1 MCGIVGLVT
10 SSPRDAVDSIILPL
24 QQLEYRGYDSCGLA
38 YIDDEDGA
46 HVAKA
51 VGDVDKLKVKFLT
64 DDEDRRQGL
73 DAIKPKIAIAHT
85 RWATHGAVNLENTH
99 PHVSN
104 DRIYVVHNGV
114 VDNHEELKAKLVR
127 QGYIFASETDT
138 EVIAHLIYAFMKI
151 GYDLVTSVSAAL
163 RDLRGKFSFVV
174 IDSAEKTLVA
184 ARKGRPLIVY
194 TNTND
199 TYVASDVTAFEGM
212 SAGKI
217 CFMPDNAVVEART
230 GGYLKFYRD
239 DNEYY
244 QHLEAYQPEANT
256 ASAKLR
262 TIMEAEIHQQPTAI
276 ASTLEPINIDE
287 LRQEIA
293 GLIVESSPRVTLV
306 GCGTSYN
313 AAQLGA
319 IWLKTLANVDARAE
333 ISSEFNTAFAKAGL
347 YVLIS
352 QSGETADTLAA
363 LDKIEQLSAKT
374 LSICN
379 VAHSELVRRT
389 HLHLPTKA
397 GVERSVASTKA
408 FTAQLTALLK
418 LTLATATQLQSGAGT
433 IPFIIS
439 DLDRALEDLPKLVE
453 ETLSTWDASVIDT
466 QDLSCAF
473 FLGRG
478 VYLPIAHEG
487 SLKLNEIAYVP
498 SLAYAAGELKHGPLA
513 LITEGTPVFTCF
525 NAREANL
532 EKLFSSMSQ
541 VQARGGHNF
550 LITDELGRNAAHA
563 AGLNCDRWVKLPLI
577 QRYEQCISPILAA
590 VALQLI
596 AHEIAIRV
604 NPNVDKP
611 RNLAKSVTV
620 E

>member
-24 QQLEYRGYDSCGLA
+24 QQLEYRGYDSCGVA
-38 YIDDEDGA
+38 FIDDEDGA
-46 HVAKA
+46 HVAKT
-51 VGDVDKLKVKFLT
+51 VGDVDKLKIKFLT
-64 DDEDRRQGL
+64 DETDRREGL

-85 RWATHGAVNLENTH
+85 RWATHGAVTLENTH

-114 VDNHEELKAKLVR
+114 VDNYEELKIKLTK
-127 QGYIFASETDT
+127 QGYSFTSETDT
-138 EVIAHLIYAFMKI
+138 EVIAHLIYAFIKL

-174 IDSAEKTLVA
+174 IDSAEKNLVA

-199 TYVASDVTAFEGM
+199 TYVASDVSAFEGM
-212 SAGKI
+212 PPGKI

-230 GGYLKFYRD
+230 GGFLKFYRD

-244 QHLEAYQPEANT
+244 QHLEAYQPEVNT
-256 ASAKLR
+256 SSAKLR
-262 TIMEAEIHQQPTAI
+262 TIMEAEIRQQPTAI
-276 ASTLEPINIDE
+276 ASTLEPINIDA
-287 LRQEIA
+287 LRREIA

-319 IWLKTLANVDARAE
+319 IWLKTLANVDAHAE
-333 ISSEFNTAFAKAGL
+333 ISSEFNTTFAKAGL

-408 FTAQLTALLK
+408 FTAQLAALLK
-418 LTLATATQLQSGAGT
+418 LTMATASQLQSGAGT

-439 DLDRALEDLPKLVE
+439 DLDRSLIDLPKLVE
-453 ETLSTWDASVIDT
+453 ETIQNWDASVIAAH
-466 QDLSCAF
+466 DLSCAF

-498 SLAYAAGELKHGPLA
+498 SLAYAAGELKYGPLA

-525 NAREANL
+525 NSREANL
-532 EKLFSSMSQ
+532 EKLFSSLSQ
-541 VQARGGHNF
+541 VQARGGVNY
-550 LITDELGRNAAHA
+550 LITDELGRNAAAA
-563 AGLNCDRWVKLPLI
+563 AGINCDRWVKLPTV
-577 QRYEQCISPILAA
+577 QRYEVYISPILAA
-590 VALQLI
+590 VMLQLI

>member
-10 SSPRDAVDSIILPL
+10 SSPRDAVDSIITPL
-24 QQLEYRGYDSCGLA
+24 QQLEYRGYDSCGVA

-46 HVAKA
+46 HVVKSI
-51 VGDVDKLKVKFLT
+51 GDVDKLKAKLLT
-64 DDEDRRQGL
+64 DDQGRREGL
-73 DAIKPKIAIAHT
+73 EPIKPKIAIAHT
-85 RWATHGAVNLENTH
+85 RWATHGAVTLENTH
-99 PHVSN
+99 PHVST

-114 VDNHEELKAKLVR
+114 VDNFEELKLKLSR
-127 QGYIFASETDT
+127 QGYAFTSETDT
-138 EVIAHLIYAFMKI
+138 EVIAHLIYAFMKL
-151 GYDLVTSVSAAL
+151 GYDLTTSMSAAL

-174 IDSAEKTLVA
+174 IDSVEKTLVA

-199 TYVASDVTAFEGM
+199 TYVASDVSAFEGM
-212 SAGKI
+212 PEGKI

-239 DNEYY
+239 DKEYY
-244 QHLEAYQPEANT
+244 QHFEAYQPESNT
-256 ASAKLR
+256 TSAKLR

-276 ASTLEPINIDE
+276 ASTLEPVNVNE
-287 LRQEIA
+287 LREQIST
-293 GLIVESSPRVTLV
+293 LLVETAPHVTLV

-319 IWLKTLANVDARAE
+319 IWLKMLANVDATAE
-333 ISSEFNTAFAKAGL
+333 ISSEFNTAHAKAGL
-347 YVLIS
+347 YVMIS

-363 LDKIEQLSAKT
+363 LDKIEQLSAKI

-408 FTAQLTALLK
+408 FTAQLAALLK
-418 LTLATATQLQSGAGT
+418 LTLATANLLQRGAGS

-439 DLDRALEDLPKLVE
+439 DLDRALADLPKQVE
-453 ETLSTWDASVIDT
+453 ETLSAWDASVIDAH
-466 QDLSCAF
+466 DLSCAF

-487 SLKLNEIAYVP
+487 ALKLNEIAYVP

-525 NAREANL
+525 HAREANL
-532 EKLFSSMSQ
+532 EKLFSSLSQ

-550 LITDELGRNAAHA
+550 MITDELGRNAAYA
-563 AGLNCDRWVKLPLI
+563 AGLNCGRWVKLPFV
-577 QRYEQCISPILAA
+577 QRYEQYISPILAA

-620 E
+620 